1 MSLWNNAVML
11 VRIIW
16 VYLIFISIIYIF
28 IRMEL
33 FISVYWFDKYAYILG
48 KVTKFI
54 YLVLKGRVTNWTENT
69 YILISLG
76 RITDW
81 DRVRCESLAKLRLLA
96 KKGRKQIKSPHMYAD
111 TDQMEE
117 MGVVDLQKKLVV
129 ELVEKHKYER
139 EVRTGRLT
147 FVMHCMRACVIEII
161 NYRPVTDN
169 QWYTWYVI
177 HVVIVLHWI

>member
-1 MSLWNNAVML
+1 ML
-11 VRIIW
+11 TYWQKLQNGTVI
-16 VYLIFISIIYIF
+16 YLIF
-28 IRMEL
+28 
-33 FISVYWFDKYAYILG
+33 
-48 KVTKFI
+48 T
-54 YLVLKGRVTNWTENT
+54 GRVTNWTVNI

-76 RITDW
+76 RLTDW

-139 EVRTGRLT
+139 EVHTN
-147 FVMHCMRACVIEII
+147 CV
-161 NYRPVTDN
+161 
-169 QWYTWYVI
+169 Q
-177 HVVIVLHWI
+177 VLVYIG